1 MPTEVKNW
9 VIKDDSGNIL
19 YYLPISCDECPES
32 GLSDWIST
40 GQCDAEFSIESLKI
54 TQVDCYDDEQKC
66 YEAFS
71 CKFANL
77 IKKQK
82 MSLAKDIAKNRD
94 KEVFDLKGC
103 DDNWNNI
110 FMRYLIMDAI
120 QCSPYGYYSESTEN
134 CLINKLSENC
144 NC

>member
-1 MPTEVKNW
+1 MSTQTKNW
-9 VIKDDSGNIL
+9 VIKDESGNIL
-19 YYLPISCDECPES
+19 YYLPVSCEECPES
-32 GLSDWIST
+32 ELSDWIST
-40 GQCDAEFSIESLKI
+40 GFCDAEFSITSLDIK
-54 TQVDCYDDEQKC
+54 QVDCYEDEKC

-82 MSLAKDIAKNRD
+82 MSLALDIAKIKD
-94 KEVFDLKGC
+94 QEVFGLKGC
-103 DDNWNNI
+103 DENWNNI

-120 QCSPYGYYSESTEN
+120 QCTPYGVYSESTEN